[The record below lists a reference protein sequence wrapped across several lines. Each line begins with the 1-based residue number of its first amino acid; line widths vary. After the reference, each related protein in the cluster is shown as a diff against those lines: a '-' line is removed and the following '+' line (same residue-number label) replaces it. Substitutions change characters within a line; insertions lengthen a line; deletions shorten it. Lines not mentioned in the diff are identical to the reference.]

1 MTLHQIRDVAETRL
15 KAAGIESYKR
25 ETRLIITEYT
35 GLSGA
40 DIILK
45 PEEELETN
53 IEEKIISAVKRRTD
67 GEPLQ
72 YILGWWE
79 FYGLRIEVC
88 PGVLIPRPETELLA
102 DMAIKKAS
110 QREQAK
116 ILDLCCGSGC
126 IAAAVAKHLKS
137 ASVFAADLYDVP
149 LKMTKYNAKIN
160 DVKVNVVRADALG
173 IPPEELGTG
182 FDIIVSNPPYIPSRD
197 ILSLQREV
205 QHEPESALNGGED
218 GLDFYRSICKNYSRL
233 LHLGGILAFEVGI
246 NQAHSVSD
254 MLKISGFSDIS
265 CIADYA
271 GIDRVV
277 YGTLM
282 SGEG

>member
-1 MTLHQIRDVAETRL
+1 MTLRQIRDISEARL
-15 KAAGIESYKR
+15 KAAGIEAYKR
-25 ETRLIITEYT
+25 EARLIVMEYT

-45 PEEELETN
+45 PEAEFETD

-102 DMAIKKAS
+102 ELVVNKAS
-110 QREQAK
+110 QTEQAK

-126 IAAAVAKHLKS
+126 IAVSAAKQLKS
-137 ASVFAADLYDVP
+137 ARIFAADLYDGP
-149 LKMTKYNAKIN
+149 LKITKRNAEIN
-160 DVKVNVVRADALG
+160 DVKVDVVRADALHF
-173 IPPEELGTG
+173 PPKELGG
-182 FDIIVSNPPYIPSRD
+182 DFDIIASNPPYIPSSD
-197 ILSLQREV
+197 ISSLQREV
-205 QHEPESALNGGED
+205 QHEPESALDGGED
-218 GLDFYRSICKNYSRL
+218 GLDFYRSICKNYGRL
-233 LHLGGILAFEVGI
+233 LRPGGILAFEVGI
-246 NQAHSVSD
+246 NQADLVSD
-254 MLKISGFSDIS
+254 MLKSCGFGDIS

-282 SGEG
+282 SRES